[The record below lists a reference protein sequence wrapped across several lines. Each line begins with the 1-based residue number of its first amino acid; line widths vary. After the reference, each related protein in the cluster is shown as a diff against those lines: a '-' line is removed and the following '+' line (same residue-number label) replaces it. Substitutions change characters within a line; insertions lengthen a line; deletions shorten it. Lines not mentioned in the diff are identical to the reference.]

1 MGIRPE
7 IVQESR
13 HNATGLHG
21 RRHGVSAPALVNC
34 RAMRATLDPIRLNGG
49 TILSDEVYAR
59 IGAAILDGTL
69 PAGARLR
76 DVELAEQLGVSRTP
90 VREALQR
97 LERFGLVEVAV
108 GRYARVS
115 EPSDR
120 LREETVEFTA
130 YFMGNALR
138 IALQRCSDDQIAAI
152 VEAADAV
159 VAAARREDGLSLFEA
174 STTMFQQVTRGT
186 GNSVFIGFIR
196 EAALAIERNLRGWQP
211 FIGCPIAPA
220 DGYQELRT
228 CIAERDADGAERM
241 LRHLHGL
248 A

>member
-108 GRYARVS
+108 GRYTRVS

-120 LREETVEFTA
+120 LREETGEFTA

-138 IALQRCSDDQIAAI
+138 IALQRCSGAATI
-152 VEAADAV
+152 SSPRSSK
-159 VAAARREDGLSLFEA
+159 RRMPWSQPPGA
-174 STTMFQQVTRGT
+174 KT
-186 GNSVFIGFIR
+186 GCRCS
-196 EAALAIERNLRGWQP
+196 
-211 FIGCPIAPA
+211 
-220 DGYQELRT
+220 
-228 CIAERDADGAERM
+228 
-241 LRHLHGL
+241 RHPRRCSSR
-248 A
+248 